1 VSRTL
6 RTLRWPLLGLLV
18 AVVVAIPSPVRSQD
32 KQPPLTQA
40 EKQKQIDDLKKQIEA
55 IQKQIGDLE
64 KQPNILTVSA
74 ESGPAPVVEGALPV
88 GVSEQFKWRSIG
100 PANMGG
106 RVTSIAVNEAD
117 PTNYWIGTGGGGLL
131 GTTNNGTSFAHQF
144 DTQTTCSIG
153 DVAVSKSHP
162 NILYVGTGENNPRN
176 SVSYGDGVYK
186 STDGGKSWKNVGLKK
201 SFQVGKVLI
210 HPTEPNT
217 VYVGALGRLY
227 GPGGERGVYKTTDG
241 GGKWERV
248 CFVDDNTGVIDMRM
262 DPTDPN
268 TIIAAFWDHKR
279 DGYDGFFGTAPVP
292 DSYGPV
298 VTHGPGG
305 GLFKTTDGGKTWK
318 KLTDPALKNGLPT
331 VKLGR
336 IGLDYSRKSKG
347 LIYAIIDTE
356 KVGTGTASSAYFGAV
371 MDPVA
376 DKGGAKLVS
385 VTADSPAAKAGL
397 KDGDIVIKVGDTKIT
412 SDDDLVNSYTDKK
425 AGDKLKLTVLR
436 DKKEQVIELTLGTR
450 PGDGP
455 TQPAQPA
462 AVPSLG
468 FTQGRAQTAGVLVA
482 SVTEGGPAEKA
493 GIKDGDLIVALD
505 GKAIESVQDQR
516 TFLATKKEGDKVKVK
531 VMRGEESKELEVT
544 LGPPVA
550 GGGGG
555 GGGGPARGQS
565 ASKPYGLGLG
575 GQQPNV
581 QGRQGKDGF
590 QTGGV
595 FVSKDNGE
603 KWERVNSLNPRPM
616 YFSQIRV
623 DPSDD
628 NTVYVLCDTP
638 SPMYV
643 STNGGKQ
650 FDNLRTAGVVHADAH
665 ALWIDPK
672 DSRHLIIGCDGGWYV
687 SYDKGAKWEHLNTHA
702 LGQFYHVAVDNRK
715 PYRVYGGLQDNGS
728 WGGPSDTLKST
739 GPVNEDWV
747 YVSGGDGFVCRV
759 NPTDPDE
766 VYSESQGGA
775 ISRRNFRTG
784 EQAGIRPAPVKP
796 GETLRFNWNTPF
808 ILSSHNPSIFYSAA
822 QYVFRSVKKGA
833 DQKAISPDLTRT
845 KNGGVVA
852 LGESPR
858 TPDVLWAGTDDGYLW
873 VTQDGGA
880 KWTNVA
886 ENVKKAGLPDFRYVA
901 SVEPSRDKAGKCYV
915 AFDAHRDDDDKP
927 YLFVTED
934 YGASWKNITNN
945 LPEFGSTRVVREDYK
960 STNVLYCGT
969 EFGVYVSINKGN
981 SWAKLGGGLPT
992 VACHEFAQPTTAEE
1006 IVVATH
1012 GRSVWVLDVNAIRQ
1026 MSTSTLKT
1034 PVTLFTPATA
1044 TRWRLNPNGR
1054 SPYSDADRKFA
1065 GDNPQRGAS
1074 IDFLLAEKAKKVSVK
1089 VVDVTGKTVW
1099 DNSQGGG
1106 FGGGRGFGGGGGGGG
1121 GGAGGAGGGGAGG
1134 AFDPEAMFKRS
1145 DANSDG
1151 KISKE
1156 EAAES
1161 RRLADTFDT
1170 ADTNK
1175 DGSID
1180 LEEYRKYVATA
1191 MQQLGGQGGGGG
1203 GGQRPGGGVGGGGGG
1218 QPTRPLT
1225 DAGLHRVRWTLA
1237 GQGGA
1242 VKAGVYKVVL
1252 TVDDKEYTSAI
1263 TVELDPNLPKDAVAV
1278 EAEEEEVNEEM
1289 EQIGGRI
1296 DR

>member
-6 RTLRWPLLGLLV
+6 RTLRWPLLGLLAAAVV
-18 AVVVAIPSPVRSQD
+18 AVPSPVLSQD
-32 KQPPLTQA
+32 KTPPATAA
-40 EKQKQIDDLKKQIEA
+40 EKQKQIDELKKQMEL
-55 IQKQIGDLE
+55 IQKQIADLE
-64 KQPNILTVSA
+64 KPGTLTLTAA
-74 ESGPAPVVEGALPV
+74 ESTPAPVPEGALPAD
-88 GVSEQFKWRSIG
+88 VSSQFKWRNIG

-106 RVTSIAVNEAD
+106 RVTAIAVNEAD
-117 PTNYWIGTGGGGLL
+117 PTNYWIGTATGGLL
-131 GTTNNGTSFAHQF
+131 KTTNNGTTFDHQF
-144 DTQTTCSIG
+144 DSQTTVSIG
-153 DVAVSKSHP
+153 DVAVSASNP
-162 NILYVGTGENNPRN
+162 NVLYIGTGENNPRN

-186 STDGGKSWKNVGLKK
+186 SEDGGKTWKNVGLKK

-210 HPTEPNT
+210 HPKDPNT

-227 GPGGERGVYKTTDG
+227 GPGGERGVYKSTDG

-279 DGYDGFFGTAPVP
+279 DGYDGFFGTPPVP

-305 GLFKTTDGGKTWK
+305 GLYKTTDAGKTWK
-318 KLTDPALKNGLPT
+318 KLTDEKLKNGLPT

-336 IGLDYSRKSKG
+336 IGLDYSRKTKG
-347 LIYAIIDTE
+347 LLYAIIDTE
-356 KVGTGTASSAYFGAV
+356 KVGTSSASGPYFGAV
-371 MDPVA
+371 MDPA
-376 DKGGAKLVS
+376 PEKGGAKLVS

-397 KDGDIVIKVGDTKIT
+397 KDGDVVTKVGDKAVT
-412 SDDDLVNSYTDKK
+412 SDDDLIASYASNK

-436 DKKEQVIELTLGTR
+436 DKKEQVIEITLGTR
-450 PGDGP
+450 PGE
-455 TQPAQPA
+455 APA
-462 AVPSLG
+462 APATPPVPSVG
-468 FTQGRAQTAGVLVA
+468 ITQGRGQSPGVLVG
-482 SVTEGGPAEKA
+482 SVTDGGPAAKA
-493 GIKDGDLIVALD
+493 GIQDGDLIVEVD
-505 GKAIESVQDQR
+505 GKKVENIDGQR
-516 TFLATKKEGDKVKVK
+516 AVLATKKEGDKVKFK
-531 VMRGEESKELEVT
+531 LKRGEETKELEVT
-544 LGPPVA
+544 LGPPIA
-550 GGGGG
+550 ATGGG

-581 QGRQGKDGF
+581 QSRQGKDGY

-595 FVSKDNGE
+595 FVSKNNGDT
-603 KWERVNSLNPRPM
+603 WERVNSLNPRPM

-638 SPMYV
+638 SPIYV
-643 STNGGKQ
+643 SSDGGKQ
-650 FDNLRTAGVVHADAH
+650 FQNLATAGGVHADAH

-672 DSRHLIIGCDGGWYV
+672 DSRHLIIGCDGGFYV
-687 SYDKGAKWEHLNTHA
+687 SYDKGKKWEHLNNFA

-739 GPVNEDWV
+739 GPVNEDWI

-759 NPTDPDE
+759 DPTDPDL
-766 VYSESQGGA
+766 VYTESQGGA
-775 ISRRNFRTG
+775 ISWRNFRTG
-784 EQAGIRPAPVKP
+784 ESRGVRPTPVKE
-796 GETLRFNWNTPF
+796 GEALRFNWNTPF

-858 TPDVLWAGTDDGYLW
+858 TPDVLWAGTDDGFLW
-873 VTQDGGA
+873 VTKDGGL
-880 KWTNVA
+880 KW
-886 ENVKKAGLPDFRYVA
+886 ENVTANVQKAGLPAFRYVA

-915 AFDAHRDDDDKP
+915 AFDAHRDNDDKP

-934 YGASWKNITNN
+934 YGATWKDITSN
-945 LPEFGSTRVVREDYK
+945 LPAFGSTRVLREDYK
-960 STNVLYCGT
+960 STNILYCGT
-969 EFGVYVSINKGN
+969 EFGAFVSINKGG

-992 VACHEFAQPTTAEE
+992 VPCHEFAQPTTAEE
-1006 IVVATH
+1006 LVVATH
-1012 GRSVWVLDVNAIRQ
+1012 GRSVWVLDINAIRQ
-1026 MSTSTLKT
+1026 MSTTTLKT

-1054 SPYSDADRKFA
+1054 SPYSETDRKFA
-1065 GDNPQRGAS
+1065 GENPARGAA
-1074 IDFLLAEKAKKVSVK
+1074 IDFLMLEKAKKVSLK

-1099 DNSQGGG
+1099 DSTQGGG
-1106 FGGGRGFGGGGGGGG
+1106 FGGGRFGGGGGGGG
-1121 GGAGGAGGGGAGG
+1121 GAPVL
-1134 AFDPEAMFKRS
+1134 DPEARFKQT
-1145 DANSDG
+1145 DANGDG

-1156 EAAES
+1156 EAAQS
-1161 RRLADTFDT
+1161 RRLADAFDT
-1170 ADTNK
+1170 TDTNK
-1175 DGSID
+1175 NGSID
-1180 LEEYRKYVATA
+1180 LEEYKKYFAAA
-1191 MQQLGGQGGGGG
+1191 MQQTGGGGG
-1203 GGQRPGGGVGGGGGG
+1203 GGGGGGT
-1218 QPTRPLT
+1218 PTARPLT
-1225 DAGLHRVRWTLA
+1225 DAGLHRLRWSLG

-1252 TVDDKEYTSAI
+1252 TVDDKEYVQPI
-1263 TVELDPNLPKDAVAV
+1263 TVELDPNLPKDALVV
-1278 EAEEEEVNEEM
+1278 EAEEVEVVDDMGEIKPVR
-1289 EQIGGRI
+1289 Q